1 MNLIKNLKRFNFS
14 EPKKADIIIF
24 DEIDID
30 SIFDLF
36 PKNKKIYILKTRPSE
51 FLLNF
56 NFNLK
61 FIKNIFIHKKFLF
74 KLKNNN
80 FLIKIISFLR
90 DIRILTVIKIVK
102 PKLVF
107 SLIDNHPRV
116 GRIIKIYNL
125 NLNYISI
132 QNGLRNSWERTPI
145 CSHDIY
151 FTYSDRQLKILKN
164 MGWEFNKVYVNGSF
178 RAAKI
183 FQSKKLNFNIS
194 RDILIISAWRGN
206 ISIDNDYIEQ
216 IEAMKLMNIMIAD
229 YVKRKNIKV
238 GILTRSNRNTK
249 DWFVP
254 YYNLNEEEFYK
265 KIYEGNADII
275 ENKKLG
281 KSCYEESAKSKICI
295 SSLSSLVYEL
305 YLYGI
310 NSFYFNLHKTDKYH
324 KDLPIDIRYKINSQE
339 ELDYVLDN
347 EISKSFNNSN
357 VKINS
362 NNIAIDN
369 IKLIKKIINDNS

>member
-1 MNLIKNLKRFNFS
+1 MNLIKNFKRFNWS
-14 EPKKADIIIF
+14 QLKQADIIIY
-24 DEIDID
+24 DDNEIDNI
-30 SIFDLF
+30 IDLF
-36 PKNKKIYILKTRPSE
+36 SKNKKIYILKTRPSE

-56 NFNLK
+56 NFNLQ
-61 FIKNIFIHKKFLF
+61 FIKNIFIHKKNLF

-90 DIRILTVIKIVK
+90 DIRILTIIKIVK
-102 PKLVF
+102 PKLIF
-107 SLIDNHPRV
+107 TLIDNHPRI
-116 GRIIKIYNL
+116 GRIVKFYNL
-125 NLNYISI
+125 KLNYISI
-132 QNGLRNSWERTPI
+132 QNGIRNSWERTPI

-151 FTYSDRQLKILKN
+151 FAYSDRQVKILKN
-164 MGWEFNKVYVNGSF
+164 MGWKFNKVYVNGSF

-183 FQSKKLNFNIS
+183 FKNKNLNFNIN
-194 RDILIISAWRGN
+194 RDILIISAWRGS
-206 ISIDNDYIEQ
+206 ISIDDDYIAQ

-229 YVKRKNIKV
+229 YSKRKNIKV
-238 GILTRSNRNTK
+238 GILTRSNRKNK

-254 YYNLNEEEFYK
+254 YYNLNEGEFYK
-265 KIYEGNADII
+265 KIFGDNAEII

-295 SSLSSLVYEL
+295 SSLSSLAYEL

-310 NSFYFNLHKTDKYH
+310 NSFYFNLHKTNKYH

-362 NNIAIDN
+362 NKIAINN
-369 IKLIKKIINDNS
+369 IKLIKKIIKDNS